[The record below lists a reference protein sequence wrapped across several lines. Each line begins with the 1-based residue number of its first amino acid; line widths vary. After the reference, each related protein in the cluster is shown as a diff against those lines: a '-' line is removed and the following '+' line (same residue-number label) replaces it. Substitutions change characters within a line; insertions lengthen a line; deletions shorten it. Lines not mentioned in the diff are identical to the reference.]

1 LLLMM
6 DQAISTATE
15 TAAVRLSITARRFL
29 MSTTTLSPTRPLVP
43 AVSAITD
50 ALSPL
55 AEPLVRIAAGLL
67 LVPHGA
73 QKLFGWFGG
82 YGIEATGQF
91 FASKLGLPASLA
103 LLAGVIEFFGGI
115 MLALGLLTRPV
126 ALLVSGV
133 MAVAVVAVHLPAGF
147 FWTSG
152 GYEYPLLWGI
162 VALSYAIRG
171 GGRFSLDALIAREI

>member
-1 LLLMM
+1 MSYA
-6 DQAISTATE
+6 QTTAIKPVIPAIAT
-15 TAAVRLSITARRFL
+15 ITG
-29 MSTTTLSPTRPLVP
+29 
-43 AVSAITD
+43 

-55 AEPLVRIAAGLL
+55 AEPLVRVAAGLT

-91 FASKLGLPASLA
+91 FATKLGLPAGLA
-103 LLAGVIEFFGGI
+103 VLAGAIEFFGG
-115 MLALGLLTRPV
+115 LALAAGLLTRPV
-126 ALLVSGV
+126 AALVTGL
-133 MAVAVVAVHLPAGF
+133 MAVAVVQVHLGAGF

-162 VALSYAIRG
+162 VALSYAVRG
-171 GGRFSLDALIAREI
+171 GGRFSLDAVLGREV